1 MGTNF
6 RTYILMGFAST
17 ILFLCTLVTR
27 NLSLYH
33 AAYIESICFF
43 ALTWLFADKA
53 IKGNT
58 SMKGIIIAV
67 IVGRLIME
75 VPLRI
80 ISLHNINLYNLIP
93 ITSFIIPHIT
103 CASILLAALCR
114 KEQRPSTYFLATII
128 IILLCS
134 VGHNFWLEHML
145 VARNGVY

>member
-1 MGTNF
+1 MNTNS
-6 RTYILMGFAST
+6 RTYIVVGTAS
-17 ILFLCTLVTR
+17 ILLFLCTLITR
-27 NLSLYH
+27 KLSLYH
-33 AAYIESICFF
+33 AAYIESISFF
-43 ALTWLFADKA
+43 ALTWWFADKA
-53 IKGNT
+53 IKKNKRIT
-58 SMKGIIIAV
+58 GITIAV
-67 IVGRLIME
+67 IAGRLIME

-103 CASILLAALCR
+103 CATILLAVLCR

-145 VARNGVY
+145 IARNGVY